1 MMTGMPK
8 RAVVLAG
15 GLGARL
21 RPYTAVIPKPL
32 MPVGDRPVLDIV
44 LRQLRAAGVERVT
57 IATGYLAELIE
68 AFCGNGGA
76 YDLQIDY
83 FREREPLGTVG
94 ALASI
99 DGLDESFMVMNGDVL
114 TDMDFERFFT
124 AHLKSGAAAT
134 IATTTRVI
142 EVSLGVMRF
151 DDADDPARVTDYIEK
166 PNLTYEASMG
176 VYAFHPRVLPFIEP
190 EVRLDFPDLILR
202 LIAAGEEVRAHRP
215 RALLAGP
222 RPPRGLRAGDGRV
235 RGYALAATTE
245 LTRSTCSRRRV
256 GGEREREVA
265 LGGCFGVRQAGVV
278 AGELRELLQRGVAR
292 RLDAR
297 VRERLAHPDPR
308 LHAVEQHREREVR
321 RAVDVVEDRVVEA
334 LAVRRGPPRGAR
346 SISPRHLRQPREAE
360 RGARLVEPEVE
371 ADVDHVVGVLVAAVA
386 VPRPARHRVRAQQPH
401 ARRVGP
407 RRASAPS
414 RPRRPRAASWRR
426 SSGT

>member
-15 GLGARL
+15 GVGARL

-151 DDADDPARVTDYIEK
+151 NDTDDPARVTDYIEK

-202 LIAAGEEVRAHRP
+202 LIDAGQEVRAHRP
-215 RALLAGP
+215 RAYWLDL
-222 RPPRGLRAGDGRV
+222 GRHED
-235 RGYALAATTE
+235 YE
-245 LTRSTCSRRRV
+245 
-256 GGEREREVA
+256 
-265 LGGCFGVRQAGVV
+265 QAMVEFE
-278 AGELRELLQRGVAR
+278 AM
-292 RLDAR
+292 
-297 VRERLAHPDPR
+297 RERLLP
-308 LHAVEQHREREVR
+308 
-321 RAVDVVEDRVVEA
+321 
-334 LAVRRGPPRGAR
+334 GPP
-346 SISPRHLRQPREAE
+346 S
-360 RGARLVEPEVE
+360 
-371 ADVDHVVGVLVAAVA
+371 
-386 VPRPARHRVRAQQPH
+386 
-401 ARRVGP
+401 
-407 RRASAPS
+407 
-414 RPRRPRAASWRR
+414 
-426 SSGT
+426 